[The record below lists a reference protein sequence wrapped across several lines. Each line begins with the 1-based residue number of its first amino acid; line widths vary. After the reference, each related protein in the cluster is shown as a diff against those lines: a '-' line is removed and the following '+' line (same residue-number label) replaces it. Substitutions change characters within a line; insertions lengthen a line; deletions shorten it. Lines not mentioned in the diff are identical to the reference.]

1 MIIFPYFCKMIKR
14 ISYILVLLLLFA
26 ACTHKGISERL
37 DEIDS
42 LVIAEKYDSAYTVL
56 LGIKESSITEP
67 SDKAHYY
74 LLQTQVGYLVNKP
87 LETDSLLDKSI
98 EYYKL
103 HKDNGRL
110 ADGYYYK
117 ANREKQNGNYPQAI
131 LHCKQAEQLA
141 QGLQQQYKIVERLA
155 FLNERSGNYTLQLEY
170 ARKSLKL
177 ASQANNKNWMAYSYN
192 NIGSAFSNLD
202 DDDSAY
208 YYFSRAIPY
217 LKYIDKR
224 YRAGFLTNT
233 GMLYKEDYP
242 EKAEE
247 LFLEALKC
255 KETSAAYENLADV
268 YYMMGK
274 QDEAYRLW
282 KKALIIDDGDYK
294 DNVIHSILSYDIEHG
309 HVEKACAHID
319 EIIHIK
325 DSMLNK
331 LKNDT
336 IKDLQLRFD
345 HEVSMR
351 EQKKITSYWRIGG
364 LVAVVIILL
373 FIIYAI
379 WEWDKKKDEKHEVQM
394 QINDYMSQIR
404 ELEASNK
411 DVSKTIEEL
420 NKKIRNKL
428 EELSPDLLQG
438 QIYYEQIK
446 NGEIRT
452 LCNWT
457 NKDEKL
463 FIDYYKAIDYRT
475 VHQIMSVKRKEPLTT
490 HRLFYLLLKEMGKN
504 DSQIQYLFSISDT
517 AMKVLRSRTKEI
529 E

>member
-1 MIIFPYFCKMIKR
+1 MIKNLT
-14 ISYILVLLLLFA
+14 YILVILPLLV

-42 LVIAEKYDSAYTVL
+42 LVLAEKYDSACTVL
-56 LGIKESSITEP
+56 SEIEESSVTKL

-74 LLQTQVGYLVNKP
+74 LLQTQVGYLVNIP
-87 LETDSLLDKSI
+87 LATDSLLDLSI
-98 EYYKL
+98 EYYKQNN
-103 HKDNGRL
+103 DNGRL

-117 ANREKQNGNYPQAI
+117 ANKEKQKGDYSQAI

-155 FLNERSGNYTLQLEY
+155 FLNELSGNYTLQLDY
-170 ARKSLKL
+170 ARKSLRL
-177 ASQANNKNWMAYSYN
+177 ASMANNKNWMAYSYN
-192 NIGSAFSNLD
+192 SIGEAFSNLD
-202 DDDSAY
+202 NEDSAY
-208 YYFSRAIPY
+208 FYINKVIPY
-217 LKYIDKR
+217 IKYIDER
-224 YRAGFLTNT
+224 YRTGFLTNI
-233 GMLYKEDYP
+233 GMLYKEKNP
-242 EKAEE
+242 EKAEFF
-247 LFLEALKC
+247 FLESLKC
-255 KETSAAYENLADV
+255 RESTAAYENLADV
-268 YYMMGK
+268 YYMKGK

-282 KKALIIDDGDYK
+282 KKALTINDGDYK

-309 HVEKACAHID
+309 HVEKACDHID

-351 EQKKITSYWRIGG
+351 EQEQITGYWKIGG
-364 LVAVVIILL
+364 LVGVVIILL
-373 FIIYAI
+373 MVIYAI
-379 WEWDKKKDEKHEVQM
+379 WEWDKRKDEKHDVQM

-404 ELEASNK
+404 ELEATKK

-428 EELSPDLLQG
+428 EELSPDLFQG

-446 NGEIRT
+446 NGETKTI
-452 LCNWT
+452 CNWT

-463 FIDYYKAIDYRT
+463 FVDYYKAIDYRT
-475 VHQIMSVKRKEPLTT
+475 VHRIMSVKRKEPLTT

-504 DSQIQYLFSISDT
+504 DSQIQCLFSISDT

>member
-1 MIIFPYFCKMIKR
+1 MNKNL
-14 ISYILVLLLLFA
+14 YILFLLPLFA
-26 ACTHKGISERL
+26 ACMHKGISERL

-42 LVIAEKYDSAYTVL
+42 LVLAEKYDSAYTVL
-56 LGIKESSITEP
+56 LGIKESSLAKP

-87 LETDSLLDKSI
+87 LTTDSLLDKSI
-98 EYYKL
+98 DYYKQ
-103 HKDNGRL
+103 HKDNSRL

-117 ANREKQNGNYPQAI
+117 ATREMLAGNYPWAI
-131 LHCKQAEQLA
+131 LHSKKAEQLA
-141 QGLQQQYKIVERLA
+141 QGTLQQYKIVERLT
-155 FLNERSGNYTLQLEY
+155 FLNDLSGNYTLQLDY
-170 ARKSLKL
+170 AKKSLRL
-177 ASQANNKNWMAYSYN
+177 ASLSNNKQWMAYSYN
-192 NIGSAFSNLD
+192 NIGKAFSNLD
-202 DDDSAY
+202 KYDSALY
-208 YYFSRAIPY
+208 
-217 LKYIDKR
+217 YIDKTIPYIKYINDR
-224 YRAGFLTNT
+224 DKAGFLTNI
-233 GMLYKEDYP
+233 GMLYKRENY
-242 EKAEE
+242 EKAKN
-247 LFLEALKC
+247 LFLESMKYE
-255 KETSAAYENLADV
+255 ETSAAYENLADV

-282 KKALIIDDGDYK
+282 KKALTIDDGDYK
-294 DNVIHSILSYDIEHG
+294 DNAIHSILSYDIEHG
-309 HVEKACAHID
+309 HMEKACDHID

-351 EQKKITSYWRIGG
+351 EQEQITSYWRIGG

-373 FIIYAI
+373 LVIYAI
-379 WEWDKKKDEKHEVQM
+379 WEWDKRKDEKHDVQM

-404 ELEASNK
+404 ELEATK
-411 DVSKTIEEL
+411 EDVSKTIEEL

-446 NGEIRT
+446 NGETKTI
-452 LCNWT
+452 CNWT

-463 FIDYYKAIDYRT
+463 FVDYYKAIDYRT
-475 VHQIMSVKRKEPLTT
+475 VHWIMSVKRKEPLTT

-504 DSQIQYLFSISDT
+504 DSQIQCLFSISDT